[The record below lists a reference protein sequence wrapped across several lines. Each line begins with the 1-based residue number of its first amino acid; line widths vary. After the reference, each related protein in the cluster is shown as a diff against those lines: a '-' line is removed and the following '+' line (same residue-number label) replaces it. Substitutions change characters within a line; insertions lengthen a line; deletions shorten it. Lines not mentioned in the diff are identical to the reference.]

1 MSSVQNRS
9 VSRRKMIQTSGALA
23 ALAGGIPALTLT
35 SAQAAA
41 QETWDRE
48 TDVVVVG
55 TGAAGTPA
63 AIEAAAAGS
72 EVLRL
77 EKVEAVGGNL
87 SHSQGIVYLGGGTA
101 LQQAHGFE
109 DTPDQMFAYLS
120 SFMAPWEDEA
130 FIRFYVDNSV
140 AHYDWLVENGV
151 EFGTEYFPGKL
162 ITAGSGEGGL
172 GFCGNEPNYPYNEIT
187 PPIPRGHSATG
198 YGAGMSAALQAVA
211 DAQANITT
219 EVNAPVVQ
227 LITDEGG
234 RVIGVVAEIGG
245 VQEQILARQGVILTT
260 GGYEFNEE
268 MLKRTKME
276 QYQDL
281 MIPQGSGYRG
291 NTGDGIRMAGGL
303 GARLRNMDQTFHTPF
318 VYPPDERVHSV
329 LVNKEGRRF
338 ANEASYGVVLGDEV
352 VYHQDMTAWLIMN
365 QTVADS
371 VEAAGRDVSDY
382 VAMADTIEELAELI
396 DVPAASLANELA
408 FYNEHAANGED
419 PVFHK
424 PTEFISP
431 LEDGPFYAFDFAAN
445 MPAMTAGHIEI
456 TIDTQVLDMEGEVIP
471 GLYAAGQ
478 GGNGIGRKFYNSG
491 IRLGEGSFFGRV
503 AGQTAA
509 AADRWDGTAE
519 IAEAATPSTESTEE
533 ATPVAA
539 SNGQEFAIEDADVV
553 IVATDIAFDHDSVS
567 IAADTDVVIGVV
579 NEGVMPHDLAVE
591 DTDFITAMISPAGTD
606 VIVVNLPAGE
616 YIGYCTVPGHREAG
630 MVLTI
635 IAE

>member
-1 MSSVQNRS
+1 MDNVQNRQ
-9 VSRRKMIQTSGALA
+9 VSRRKMIQSGGVLA

-35 SAQAAA
+35 NAQAAA
-41 QETWDRE
+41 QETWNRE

-63 AIEAAAAGS
+63 AIEAARGGS
-72 EVLRL
+72 QVIRL

-120 SFMAPWEDEA
+120 AFMAPWEDEE

-140 AHYDWLVENGV
+140 EHYNWFIENGV
-151 EFGTEYFPGKL
+151 EFGTEYVPNKV
-162 ITAGSGEGGL
+162 ITAGAGEGGL
-172 GFCGNEPNYPYNEIT
+172 AFCGNEPNYPYNEIT

-198 YGAGMSAALQAVA
+198 YGAGISAALQAVA
-211 DAQANITT
+211 DAEPNITT

-227 LITDEGG
+227 LITDEAG

-245 VQEQILARQGVILTT
+245 AREQILARQGVIIAT

-281 MIPQGSGYRG
+281 MIPQGSAYRG
-291 NTGDGIRMAGGL
+291 NTGDGLRMAGGI

-318 VYPPDERVHSV
+318 VYPPDARVHSV

-352 VYHQDMTAWLIMN
+352 VYHQDMIAWLIMN
-365 QTVADS
+365 QSVADS
-371 VEAAGRDVSDY
+371 VEAAGRPVSDY
-382 VAMADTIEELAELI
+382 VAMADTLEELADLI
-396 DVPAASLANELA
+396 DVPAASLVNEFA

-424 PTEFISP
+424 PTEFITP
-431 LEDGPFYAFDFAAN
+431 LVEGPFYAFDFAAN

-456 TIDTQVLDMEGEVIP
+456 NIDTQVLDMEGEAIP

-478 GGNGIGRKFYNSG
+478 GGAGIGRKFYNSG
-491 IRLGEGSFFGRV
+491 VRLGEASFFGRV
-503 AGQTAA
+503 AGTTAA
-509 AADRWDGTAE
+509 AADRWDGAAE
-519 IAEAATPSTESTEE
+519 IPADATPATES
-533 ATPVAA
+533 ATSVAA
-539 SNGQEFAIEDADVV
+539 SEGQEFAIEDADIV
-553 IVATDIAFDHDSVS
+553 IVATDIAFDQESVT
-567 IAADTDVVIGVV
+567 IAADTDVLIGVV
-579 NEGVMPHDLAVE
+579 NEGVMPHDLAIE
-591 DTDFITAMISPAGTD
+591 DTDFITEMVSPEATD

-616 YIGYCTVPGHREAG
+616 YVGFCTVPGHRQAG
-630 MVLTI
+630 MELTI
-635 IAE
+635 VAE